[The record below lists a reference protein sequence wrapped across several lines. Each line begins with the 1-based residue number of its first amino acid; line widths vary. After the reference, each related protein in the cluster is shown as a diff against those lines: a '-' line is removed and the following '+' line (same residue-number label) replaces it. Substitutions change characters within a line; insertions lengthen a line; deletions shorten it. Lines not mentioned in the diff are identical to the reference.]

1 MRKPSLG
8 RGLSQLI
15 SGNNLAQT
23 RAVIEISVERLE
35 PNPFQPR
42 GEFREDSLTELAES
56 IRTQGIVQP
65 LVVRPM
71 GENYEIVVGER
82 RWRAAQQLGL
92 ETVPCVVQEIS
103 NQEALELALI
113 ENLQRE
119 DLTCIEAARAYEQLI
134 EEFSLTQEELAER
147 IGKSR
152 PAVAN
157 TLRLLQLP
165 EEIQLSIQKGEMSEG
180 HGRALLSVGD
190 DPGVLMGIWRRVV
203 EEGLSVRETEA
214 LVGQTKEGAG
224 RKRKRMGGEV
234 EEKVDPHIIAAAE
247 RLQETLA
254 ARVSIRPGRGG
265 GGTIVIQ
272 YHNGEE
278 LGRLLELIAPEEVI

>member
-1 MRKPSLG
+1 MRKRSLG

-23 RAVIEISVERLE
+23 RAVIEVGVERLE

-56 IRTQGIVQP
+56 IRAQGIVQP
-65 LVVRPM
+65 LVVRAV
-71 GENYEIVVGER
+71 GENYEIVIGER

-119 DLTCIEAARAYEQLI
+119 DLTCIEAARAYERLI

-180 HGRALLSVGD
+180 HGRSLLSVGD
-190 DPGVLMGIWRRVV
+190 NPGVLREIWGRIVQ
-203 EEGLSVRETEA
+203 EGLSVRETEA
-214 LVGQTKEGAG
+214 LVGQAKEGAG

-234 EEKVDPHIIAAAE
+234 EEKVDPHVIAAAE

-254 ARVSIRPGRGG
+254 ARVSIRAGRGDG
-265 GGTIVIQ
+265 GMIVIQ
-272 YHNGEE
+272 YHNEEE
-278 LGRLLELIAPEEVI
+278 LERLLELIAPEEMI